1 MAEPPRPPPPPPPD
15 CLRRSALSSAPCPA
29 EPPAPAALPMGLQGF
44 PSQPAAAGRP
54 PCQLLQPA
62 SHLRGT
68 GMGMGAE
75 AGGDNESSQLDTV
88 SPGTQVDTVSPGT
101 HMVTVSPGTQV
112 DTVSPGTHMDTVSP
126 GTHMVTVSP
135 GTHMVT
141 VTPGTHMDTVSP
153 GTQVDTVSP
162 GTHMV
167 TVSPGTQ
174 VDTVS
179 PGTQVDTVSPGTHMV
194 TVSPGT
200 QVDTVSPG
208 THMDTVSP
216 GTHMVT
222 VSPGTH
228 MVTVTPG
235 THMDTVSPGT
245 HMVTVSPGT
254 QVDTVSPGTH
264 MDTVSPGTHMVTV
277 SPGTHMDTVSPGT
290 QVDTVS
296 PGTHVV
302 TVSPGTHM
310 DTVSP
315 GTQVDTVSPG
325 THMVTVS
332 PGTQVDTVSPGT
344 HVVTVSPGTQVDTV
358 TPGTHMDTV
367 SPGTHMV
374 TVSPGTHVDTVSPG
388 THVDTVSPGTQMV
401 TVSPGA
407 HMVTV
412 SPGTQMVTVSTST
425 HMVTVSADTR
435 VAPIPTGTQMVT
447 VSTGTRM
454 STASGDSPLV
464 SALTSSRTVM
474 GSVGTVHGESAR
486 KLHHQPPRHSRDH
499 LLAMDPVL
507 STLSAGQEVASSNC
521 RRRALESPCLVPASC
536 LWQGGSGG
544 GLQVDGSDAQLCPKR
559 KRLESL
565 DSPSGL
571 SLVNG
576 HSEDPGPGKDAKWK
590 KEEDENVAP
599 LGCQD
604 ANAMGRAAQDAHL
617 RLQMQDLVNNYIVP
631 CMNCYGI
638 CVKDN
643 FLGEGLGNK
652 VLMEV
657 LSLHRNGILMDG
669 KVVSPLSVPTRS
681 IRGDKIAWVD
691 GKEQSCANI
700 GLLMARIDE
709 LIIYSTGRLGAYM
722 INGRTKAMVACYPGH
737 GTGYVR
743 HIDNPNGD
751 GRCVTCIYYLNRD
764 WDINVH
770 GGLLQIFPENRSEVA
785 NIEPLFDR
793 LLIFWSDRRNPHE
806 VKPAFATRYA
816 ITVWYFDGKER
827 VAAKERFRKASA
839 QKALQF
845 TQTSTT

>member
-1 MAEPPRPPPPPPPD
+1 MAEPPQPPPPPPPPPD
-15 CLRRSALSSAPCPA
+15 SLRLSALSSAPCPA

-62 SHLRGT
+62 THLRGT
-68 GMGMGAE
+68 GMGAE
-75 AGGDNESSQLDTV
+75 AGGDNVSSPLDTV
-88 SPGTQVDTVSPGT
+88 SPGTR
-101 HMVTVSPGTQV
+101 MVTVSTGTR
-112 DTVSPGTHMDTVSP
+112 
-126 GTHMVTVSP
+126 MVTVSP
-135 GTHMVT
+135 GTH
-141 VTPGTHMDTVSP
+141 
-153 GTQVDTVSP
+153 
-162 GTHMV
+162 
-167 TVSPGTQ
+167 
-174 VDTVS
+174 
-179 PGTQVDTVSPGTHMV
+179 
-194 TVSPGT
+194 
-200 QVDTVSPG
+200 
-208 THMDTVSP
+208 
-216 GTHMVT
+216 
-222 VSPGTH
+222 
-228 MVTVTPG
+228 
-235 THMDTVSPGT
+235 
-245 HMVTVSPGT
+245 
-254 QVDTVSPGTH
+254 
-264 MDTVSPGTHMVTV
+264 
-277 SPGTHMDTVSPGT
+277 
-290 QVDTVS
+290 
-296 PGTHVV
+296 
-302 TVSPGTHM
+302 
-310 DTVSP
+310 
-315 GTQVDTVSPG
+315 
-325 THMVTVS
+325 
-332 PGTQVDTVSPGT
+332 
-344 HVVTVSPGTQVDTV
+344 
-358 TPGTHMDTV
+358 
-367 SPGTHMV
+367 
-374 TVSPGTHVDTVSPG
+374 
-388 THVDTVSPGTQMV
+388 
-401 TVSPGA
+401 
-407 HMVTV
+407 
-412 SPGTQMVTVSTST
+412 
-425 HMVTVSADTR
+425 
-435 VAPIPTGTQMVT
+435 MVT

-454 STASGDSPLV
+454 STASGDCQLV
-464 SALTSSRTVM
+464 SAPTSSRTVM
-474 GSVGTVHGESAR
+474 GSVGTVHSESAR
-486 KLHHQPPRHSRDH
+486 KLPHQPPRHSRD
-499 LLAMDPVL
+499 LLLTIDPVL

-521 RRRALESPCLVPASC
+521 RRRALESPCLMPASC

-559 KRLESL
+559 KRLENL

-604 ANAMGRAAQDAHL
+604 ANAMGRAAQDTHL

-827 VAAKERFRKASA
+827 IAAKERFRKASA